1 MAITFSMTSRDTV
14 KKTMNVRLNIEGQ
27 TKLVKLKENEDET
40 ENLRAWCRALKTFE
54 DEIKE
59 KNGK

>member
-1 MAITFSMTSRDTV
+1 MARSFLVTSRDV
-14 KKTMNVRLNIEGQ
+14 VGKTMNVRLNIDGE
-27 TKLVKLKENEDET
+27 TKLVKLKDYEDET